1 MGKQTALAALLTVFA
16 GASMAALP
24 TFDEVDTNGDGKIT
38 MQEAS
43 TYEGLMTTFD
53 KADEDRDGLLS
64 KAEYQKLKA
73 QS

>member
-1 MGKQTALAALLTVFA
+1 MGKQTALALILAVFT

-43 TYEGLMTTFD
+43 THEGLMTTFD
-53 KADEDRDGLLS
+53 KADMDRDGLLS
-64 KAEYQKLKA
+64 KAEYQKLKS
-73 QS
+73 QG